1 METFTIRDLTFSYPE
16 QEKKVLDQFC
26 LTVEQGEF
34 LVLCGPSGC
43 GKSTLLRHLKPE
55 TDPETDC
62 PEAFIL
68 AAGWLILDRMEVQTE
83 AAVPLSFTAGSV
95 TISGTDSGR
104 RTRAAFDLLSPW
116 CRDDRF
122 AVREVMG

>member
-1 METFTIRDLTFSYPE
+1 MSDAMRDRVYAVVAEAGEVDETLFQLLYPPCTE
-16 QEKKVLDQFC
+16 A
-26 LTVEQGEF
+26 
-34 LVLCGPSGC
+34 
-43 GKSTLLRHLKPE
+43 LLRHLKPE